1 MKKSRKDYELM
12 TVNSQITGLE
22 IRLQYARSDLQST
35 LKQIASAEEDLA
47 KLSREIEQSAVS
59 LLVMLVVNNST

>member
-1 MKKSRKDYELM
+1 M